1 MKKRKVKSE
10 ECKVKI
16 GKLSKYMA
24 ACFMILFTVH
34 FSLLTTSCGT
44 GDDDGRRLGELIVGT
59 WQRGWGE
66 GDVVIEG
73 DTDLEPENFTYD
85 QFVFRGDGT
94 YNGMV
99 RKGTFSSYDTEGKI
113 IYEGNY
119 LCDNNNLKLEYLDE
133 DGVKRSILAQVASF
147 TDDSILIRYN
157 YEQSHITIT
166 FIIRK
171 LNNESSGYSSSSTTS
186 L

>member
-1 MKKRKVKSE
+1 MKKLL
-10 ECKVKI
+10 I
-16 GKLSKYMA
+16 LLLPLMLMA
-24 ACFMILFTVH
+24 
-34 FSLLTTSCGT
+34 CGG

-73 DTDLEPENFTYD
+73 ETDLEPENFIYD
-85 QFVFRGDGT
+85 QFVFRGDGS

-99 RKGTFSSYDTEGKI
+99 RKGTFSAYDTEGEI
-113 IYEGNY
+113 IYEGDY
-119 LCDNNNLKLEYLDE
+119 QCDNNNLKLQYQDE
-133 DGVKRSILAQVASF
+133 GGTRRSILAQVTVF
-147 TDDSILIRYN
+147 DETSIRFRYTE
-157 YEQSHITIT
+157 EQYNITVT

-171 LNNESSGYSSSSTTS
+171 LSNESNGYSSSSSTTS